1 MEGEA
6 FAGAHADAGI
16 ADIVGHP
23 VGEDGNGIVFRL
35 CGEEQLVDF
44 GLHLGGG
51 HKGAVVLVDAIEP
64 NGLGLPAGAGAEKE
78 FALDVVVGEG
88 AGFAFEG
95 SDVVLGEGVDGAV
108 VVDGAV
114 DVDRAVGWA
123 VVEFETEVFG
133 GEHADAVDFLV
144 DGVVGPEGD
153 NVVEVAAHGRYVF
166 AVVVVVGEEGI
177 GEPFAVG
184 DEFYF
189 IAGVD
194 MAYLDHFLAGAP
206 VDEASR
212 SHVVVY
218 T

>member
-1 MEGEA
+1 M
-6 FAGAHADAGI
+6 
-16 ADIVGHP
+16 V
-23 VGEDGNGIVFRL
+23 
-35 CGEEQLVDF
+35 
-44 GLHLGGG
+44 
-51 HKGAVVLVDAIEP
+51 
-64 NGLGLPAGAGAEKE
+64 
-78 FALDVVVGEG
+78 
-88 AGFAFEG
+88 
-95 SDVVLGEGVDGAV
+95 
-108 VVDGAV
+108 
-114 DVDRAVGWA
+114 A

-194 MAYLDHFLAGAP
+194 MAYLDHFLAGTP
-206 VDEASR
+206 VDEAGR